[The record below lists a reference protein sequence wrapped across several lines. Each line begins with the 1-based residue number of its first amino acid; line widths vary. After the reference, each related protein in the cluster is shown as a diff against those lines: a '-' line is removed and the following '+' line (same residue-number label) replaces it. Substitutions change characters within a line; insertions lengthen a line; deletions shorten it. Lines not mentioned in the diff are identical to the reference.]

1 MDTILTSVLHDFS
14 QAMAVCRLDSL
25 PLLAVHYTPEV
36 LQVVAPI
43 QFSQQLLSCHWSH
56 LLDRRSPS
64 TCLLKPRD
72 HHGARV
78 ERELEESAQ

>member
-1 MDTILTSVLHDFS
+1 
-14 QAMAVCRLDSL
+14 MAVCMPDSL
-25 PLLAVHYTPEV
+25 PLLAVHYIPEV

-56 LLDRRSPS
+56 LLDRRLPS
-64 TCLLKPRD
+64 MCLLKLHD